1 MGREQIQKGEKF
13 MNKYWIWFSRIKNI
27 SAKTKNDLLKIYKTP
42 EEIWN
47 LTEKELQNTHILKKE
62 EIEIIQYQ
70 SYRQNLERYIEYM
83 CKNNIKMITIQD
95 EKYPENLRNIFDPPV
110 VLYVK
115 GNIQI
120 LKNKSIA
127 IIGARDCSNYG
138 KNMARKF
145 AYNLSKHNINIISGL
160 ARGIDTYAHIGA
172 IEAGE
177 RTIAVVGSGLD
188 IVYPEEN
195 KKIFQRIIEQGAVIS
210 EYVVGT
216 KPERTN
222 FPARNRIISA
232 LSDGVLVVE
241 AAKKSGTFITV
252 DFALEH
258 GKNIYAIPG
267 NIDSNFS
274 ARNK

>member
-1 MGREQIQKGEKF
+1 